1 MLKRLK
7 SVSMLLFLMGA
18 STGAAYAVAN
28 PGVTDVKITQQ
39 SGTCTGIVKD
49 ATGETVIGASVV
61 VKGTT
66 NGTIT
71 GLDGDFS
78 LSNVKKGDIIVIS
91 FVGYQTQEVK
101 WTGQPIDVTL
111 KDDTQQLG
119 EVVVTALGLK
129 REEKALGYAVT
140 EVKGDELKAANTI
153 SPVAALQGKVA
164 GVEISGSDGGLFGGT
179 KIQIR
184 GASTLSSNNQPIYVV
199 DGVILDNGVSGNTT
213 ADWDAGANNASDYG
227 NELKNLNPDD
237 FETVSVLKGAA
248 ATALYGSRGL
258 NGAVVITTKSGKG
271 TQGLGI
277 SVSQTFGIDHAFK
290 TPDIQTLYGPGYMP
304 GQSDADQNGSMWDE
318 HQFTV
323 NQNGEHT
330 LVKYRTLAAALLLG
344 SVMFTSCIDEFSEL
358 NSDPSTITKPDIRFL
373 FTKCEASFQPGDYA
387 QWFGGFNDLSTWSQT
402 TVSSGGNTTRSNRPT
417 DEANGCGY
425 EVNEVLRYANEIR
438 YQISQLPEEEKATYE
453 YIQYL
458 CNPLLVYLSIQDAD
472 LYGSRQYTEAEQARY
487 TNPPLLLPKY
497 DTQEELLEVWLK
509 ELDQTIN
516 YLSSNEIKDVLNNQD
531 FIYKGDLKKWGKL
544 ANSLKLKIAA
554 RLINK
559 DRNRAFEIVKQVAE
573 SPVGLIATTD
583 DDFVYN
589 KGKFDNNWNNDFS
602 VGVGTQHLI
611 DFLVNNKDP
620 RLLYF
625 FQKNDYNSN
634 VVQAYFDQ
642 KREMPDFVEKNV
654 ISEVKNGKKVFKEW
668 GGPGE
673 PWVRYYGLPVE
684 IGAGQMDKYEDYFD
698 PTGQLF
704 VLYSAAG
711 AKKSYYP
718 CTYRNQEMVKGL
730 LTYTYPDAP
739 DVTPVQDTQQYGW
752 YGLYFSA
759 AETNF
764 FLAEFTLLG
773 ATWNGQKSAQEY
785 FTDGITASVKGYDY
799 VAGQNHIPYYDS
811 PYVNDPHDVSIKLQE
826 EWLTELLKKEAYN
839 LSGDK
844 ASDLEKVYIQEYL
857 HYFNAPIDQYVN
869 IMRSGV
875 PMKNSSILPRKEFD
889 EQLGDSYPIPRRFAV
904 MEPLESDQLHDIT
917 IAAYK
922 AQGYTYQGTNA
933 KNPQVLH
940 DERVWMDKE
949 NPDFGKGPKN

>member
-1 MLKRLK
+1 M
-7 SVSMLLFLMGA
+7 
-18 STGAAYAVAN
+18 
-28 PGVTDVKITQQ
+28 
-39 SGTCTGIVKD
+39 
-49 ATGETVIGASVV
+49 
-61 VKGTT
+61 
-66 NGTIT
+66 
-71 GLDGDFS
+71 
-78 LSNVKKGDIIVIS
+78 
-91 FVGYQTQEVK
+91 
-101 WTGQPIDVTL
+101 
-111 KDDTQQLG
+111 
-119 EVVVTALGLK
+119 
-129 REEKALGYAVT
+129 
-140 EVKGDELKAANTI
+140 
-153 SPVAALQGKVA
+153 
-164 GVEISGSDGGLFGGT
+164 
-179 KIQIR
+179 
-184 GASTLSSNNQPIYVV
+184 
-199 DGVILDNGVSGNTT
+199 
-213 ADWDAGANNASDYG
+213 
-227 NELKNLNPDD
+227 
-237 FETVSVLKGAA
+237 
-248 ATALYGSRGL
+248 
-258 NGAVVITTKSGKG
+258 
-271 TQGLGI
+271 
-277 SVSQTFGIDHAFK
+277 
-290 TPDIQTLYGPGYMP
+290 
-304 GQSDADQNGSMWDE
+304 
-318 HQFTV
+318 
-323 NQNGEHT
+323 
-330 LVKYRTLAAALLLG
+330 KYRTLAAALLLG
-344 SVMFTSCIDEFSEL
+344 SVMFTSCVDEFSEL

-949 NPDFGKGPKN
+949 NPDFGKGPKTRSTVGTVTEIYDYLRLLWARVGTPHCPKCGKEIRQQTIDQIIDQVLSLPEGTRIQVMAPVIRGKKGEHAKIFEDAKRSGYVRARVDGNLYELDEEIKLEKNKKHNIEIVVDRLVIREDIARRLTDSVEIASNLSGGLVVVNVVGEDRDILFSQNYACEDCGVSIEELTPRMFSFNNPYGACPACTGLGSQLKVDPELIIPNKDLSILEGAITASGWSNIKSDGIARMYFDALAKKYRFKLDTPVKNLSPEVMDVILYGTRGEELTLHYDQPRARAPCTRPLRGSATTWSAGTRRPSPTPCAGSWRTA

>member
-1 MLKRLK
+1 M
-7 SVSMLLFLMGA
+7 
-18 STGAAYAVAN
+18 
-28 PGVTDVKITQQ
+28 
-39 SGTCTGIVKD
+39 
-49 ATGETVIGASVV
+49 
-61 VKGTT
+61 
-66 NGTIT
+66 
-71 GLDGDFS
+71 
-78 LSNVKKGDIIVIS
+78 
-91 FVGYQTQEVK
+91 
-101 WTGQPIDVTL
+101 
-111 KDDTQQLG
+111 
-119 EVVVTALGLK
+119 
-129 REEKALGYAVT
+129 
-140 EVKGDELKAANTI
+140 
-153 SPVAALQGKVA
+153 
-164 GVEISGSDGGLFGGT
+164 
-179 KIQIR
+179 
-184 GASTLSSNNQPIYVV
+184 
-199 DGVILDNGVSGNTT
+199 
-213 ADWDAGANNASDYG
+213 
-227 NELKNLNPDD
+227 
-237 FETVSVLKGAA
+237 
-248 ATALYGSRGL
+248 
-258 NGAVVITTKSGKG
+258 
-271 TQGLGI
+271 
-277 SVSQTFGIDHAFK
+277 
-290 TPDIQTLYGPGYMP
+290 
-304 GQSDADQNGSMWDE
+304 
-318 HQFTV
+318 
-323 NQNGEHT
+323 
-330 LVKYRTLAAALLLG
+330 KYRTLAAALLLG
-344 SVMFTSCIDEFSEL
+344 SVMFTSCVDEFSEL

-673 PWVRYYGLPVE
+673 PWVRYYGAPIALDAEQDPVY
-684 IGAGQMDKYEDYFD
+684 DFHFD
-698 PTGQLF
+698 PTGLTLQLKT
-704 VLYSAAG
+704 SSG
-711 AKKSYYP
+711 G
-718 CTYRNQEMVKGL
+718 TRNYESLSRRNAELIKGI
-730 LTYTYPDAP
+730 YDFTYPDAP
-739 DVTPVQDTQQYGW
+739 DETPQTDVRTTPW
-752 YGLYFSA
+752 YGIYFSS
-759 AETNF
+759 AEVNLLF
-764 FLAEFTLLG
+764 AEFNLLG
-773 ATWNGQKSAQEY
+773 ANTPKSAQQHLL
-785 FTDGITASVKGYDY
+785 DGCRQSAWVYDRAAELNQ
-799 VAGQNHIPYYDS
+799 VPYYAELC
-811 PYVNDPHDVSIKLQE
+811 VNDPFDVSISITEEMVDEMLNHDAFHLTGSLQE
-826 EWLTELLKKEAYN
+826 N
-839 LSGDK
+839 
-844 ASDLEKVYIQEYL
+844 LEKVYIQQYIHYL
-857 HYFNAPIDQYVN
+857 LNPIDQFVN
-869 IMRSGV
+869 VRRSGI
-875 PMKNSSILPRKEFD
+875 PMKGSSLLPWQEFSNVIDYTTLLPRR
-889 EQLGDSYPIPRRFAV
+889 LRTS
-904 MEPLESDQLHDIT
+904 EPAPTDLLRDIT

-922 AQGYTYQGTNA
+922 AQGFTYGTNS
-933 KNPQVLH
+933 NDPSVLNT
-940 DERVWMDKE
+940 ERVTYDKE
-949 NPDFGKGPKN
+949 NPQFGEGPKL